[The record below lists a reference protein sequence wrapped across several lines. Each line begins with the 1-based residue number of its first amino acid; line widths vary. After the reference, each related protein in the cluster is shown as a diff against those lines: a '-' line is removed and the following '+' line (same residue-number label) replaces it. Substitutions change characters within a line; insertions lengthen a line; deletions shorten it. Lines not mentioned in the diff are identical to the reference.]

1 MAPLPPDC
9 AAGDVQLDIDGV
21 NKPQSYSYLAGH
33 IGHCN
38 NMGEVLEEANVWRP
52 MSSPI
57 VSGLIIIDDTS
68 AKLGAPRAN
77 LG

>member
-57 VSGLIIIDDTS
+57 VSGLII
-68 AKLGAPRAN
+68 LGDGEMREPARRDARR
-77 LG
+77 